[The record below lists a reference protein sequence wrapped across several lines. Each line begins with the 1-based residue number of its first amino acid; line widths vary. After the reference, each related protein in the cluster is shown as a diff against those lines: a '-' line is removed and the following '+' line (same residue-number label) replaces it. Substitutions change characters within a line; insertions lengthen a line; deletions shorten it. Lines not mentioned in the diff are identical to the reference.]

1 MRRHI
6 LKVIPFFLIIFI
18 LNCEEGNEVIYE
30 PNAKLIWTGEYDV
43 DGCGF
48 FVEIDSVQY
57 KPENEA
63 ILPPQYRTVE
73 PLDVTVQYID
83 LLYEIEYYCGDSPD
97 AKMARA
103 ITLTSLDLNQELP

>member
-1 MRRHI
+1 MRK
-6 LKVIPFFLIIFI
+6 LKYIPLLLIIFT

-30 PNAKLIWTGEYDV
+30 PNAKLIWTGEKDV

-48 FVEIDSVQY
+48 FVEIDSIQY

-63 ILPPQYRTVE
+63 ILPPQYRTAE

-83 LLYEIEYYCGDSPD
+83 LLYEIEYFCGDLPD
-97 AKMARA
+97 AKRARA
-103 ITLTSLDLNQELP
+103 INLTSLDLNQELP